1 MLAIVYSCGRRPL
14 DYHLRELRVSLYSF
28 YYAQACSESPLTV
41 AVVHDFVSLRGS
53 VCNRA
58 LLLRVPAGDPL
69 SRTRHT
75 NDGPNEALACAYS
88 LKLLLLLPAK
98 RLHFIQLYP
107 YICACQIQLNGRV
120 SASMSSIVKGDVTR
134 APFATCS

>member
-75 NDGPNEALACAYS
+75 NDGPNEALAGAYS
-88 LKLLLLLPAK
+88 FGAAAAVARKAAALYSIILLYMFMSNPTEWSRK
-98 RLHFIQLYP
+98 RQYVVD
-107 YICACQIQLNGRV
+107 CQGRRHSGPV
-120 SASMSSIVKGDVTR
+120 RYV
-134 APFATCS
+134 